1 VTGVMTTS
9 TTTNATNPTLSREAL
24 LRLVLKLDAVVTA
37 ANGVAYLAAA
47 GPLEDLLGVDA
58 SVQRPIGAFLML
70 FAAGVWLVAT
80 RPAISRG
87 AVLAIAGANALWVIA
102 SLTFAGAGISSPT
115 TAGTVWIVL
124 QALVVGG
131 FATLQA
137 ATAGGAGAARQG
149 GQG

>member
-1 VTGVMTTS
+1 MVAGVNTTS
-9 TTTNATNPTLSREAL
+9 TTTAASAPATNRPLSRATV

-47 GPLEDLLGVDA
+47 GPLEDLLRVDPA
-58 SVQRPIGAFLML
+58 VQRPIGAFLML

-80 RPAISRG
+80 RDAISRR
-87 AVLAIAGANALWVIA
+87 AVLAVAAANALWVIG
-102 SLTFAGAGISSPT
+102 SLAVAIAGVSSPST
-115 TAGTVWIVL
+115 VGTVWIVL

-137 ATAGGAGAARQG
+137 ATAPR
-149 GQG
+149 

>member
-1 VTGVMTTS
+1 MTTS
-9 TTTNATNPTLSREAL
+9 TTTTSNPTLSREAL
-24 LRLVLKLDAVVTA
+24 LRLVLKLDAVVTG

-58 SVQRPIGAFLML
+58 AVQRPIGAFLML

-80 RPAISRG
+80 RPAISHR
-87 AVLAIAGANALWVIA
+87 AVMAIAAANALWMIA
-102 SLTFAGAGISSPT
+102 SLVFAIAGVSSPT

-131 FATLQA
+131 FAFLQA
-137 ATAGGAGAARQG
+137 ASAGDVRQDG
-149 GQG
+149 PR

>member
-1 VTGVMTTS
+1 MVAGVNTTS
-9 TTTNATNPTLSREAL
+9 TTTAASAPATNRPLSRAAV

-47 GPLEDLLGVDA
+47 GPLEDLLGVDPA
-58 SVQRPIGAFLML
+58 VQRPIGAFLML

-80 RPAISRG
+80 RDAISRR
-87 AVLAIAGANALWVIA
+87 AVLAVAAANALWVIG
-102 SLTFAGAGISSPT
+102 SLSVAIAGASSPT
-115 TAGTVWIVL
+115 TVGTVWIVL

-137 ATAGGAGAARQG
+137 ATAAR
-149 GQG
+149 

>member
-1 VTGVMTTS
+1 MTTS
-9 TTTNATNPTLSREAL
+9 TTTTGNPTLSREAL
-24 LRLVLKLDAVVTA
+24 LRLVLKLDAVVTG

-58 SVQRPIGAFLML
+58 AVQRPIGAFLML

-80 RPAISRG
+80 RPAISHR
-87 AVLAIAGANALWVIA
+87 AVMAIAGANALWVIA
-102 SLTFAGAGISSPT
+102 SLAVAIAGVSSPT

-131 FATLQA
+131 FAFLQA
-137 ATAGGAGAARQG
+137 ASAGGARQDR
-149 GQG
+149 QR